1 MLCRSIVSLNNSSKR
16 QILNAIA
23 PPPPPDAAERTA
35 RHLAMCA
42 ELADLAMQLA
52 RAAAARAL
60 ADWAD
65 PGQTETTEP
74 PSTPEAAPH
83 PTEAPAGHPTPRR
96 PTAAPR
102 VASPRPADPALLFT
116 RLAGVVRD
124 CITLATR
131 LGAAPAAPSGAPARA
146 QPLPPD
152 PRRPLLAEILTR
164 ATATHP
170 DRAALNRGIATRL
183 EEHLEDD
190 PGQTRHPTEIL
201 DAICAE
207 FHIEPDWA
215 KLPDT
220 YLNAL
225 CEGLEDP
232 AADDEDPRATS
243 PP

>member
-1 MLCRSIVSLNNSSKR
+1 
-16 QILNAIA
+16 
-23 PPPPPDAAERTA
+23 
-35 RHLAMCA
+35 MCA

-60 ADWAD
+60 ADGAD
-65 PGQTETTEP
+65 PGHPPAPTPQATQAPAPPATHLAAPHATQPPRPEP
-74 PSTPEAAPH
+74 PHTAAEAAP
-83 PTEAPAGHPTPRR
+83 R
-96 PTAAPR
+96 APR
-102 VASPRPADPALLFT
+102 LASPRPADPALLFT

-131 LGAAPAAPSGAPARA
+131 LGAAPAAASGAPARA

-232 AADDEDPRATS
+232 ASDDEDPRATS